1 MFDTAKINNLL
12 LLTIYSAEVFHL
24 VLSSSLCDRFKIQ
37 FSLEELNL
45 LRYFM
50 QSNRKLANA
59 SL

>member
-24 VLSSSLCDRFKIQ
+24 VLSSSLFDRFKIQ

-50 QSNRKLANA
+50 KSNRKLANA